1 LQAPAAKTVADG
13 ALPVGTAPPRRPYHS
28 ADGAVRVALLGG
40 TALAV
45 PAASVNAPLRVV
57 TAPRLCLAAILVT
70 AALLRGWDLGER
82 GFITPYYLAGVR
94 SMLASWHNLFFNAFD
109 PAGFVSLD
117 KPPVAFWIQ
126 TLSAKLLGF
135 SPFSVLLP
143 QLVEGLLAII
153 LLYALVRRRFG
164 ELAGLCAALALAL
177 TPVAVAVDRSNNTE
191 SCLVLLLLLAAWA
204 AIRALDTG
212 RLRFLLLCAAA
223 IGIGFNTKMLAA
235 FGIVPVLSLLYLFRA
250 PPRWGARLGHLGV
263 AGAVLAAISPSWV
276 LVYEVTPSAS
286 RPFVD
291 SSPGNSMLE
300 LVVGHNALERFVHPN
315 AARRAAAMAARS
327 ATDTGGGV
335 LPLGRDFAPA
345 GPLRLAAPRL
355 AAQMAW
361 LFPLALI
368 GGLAAWRRSRPGG
381 ERLDLLLWA
390 GWVLSYGIV
399 FSAAGGL
406 FHAYYLVL
414 LAPALAALSGIGA
427 AALWSLYRRG
437 GRPALVLPGALLAT
451 AVWQAYILDGYG
463 AAHLSIGE
471 GWIVP
476 AFLIAAAVVAVAV
489 TALRRQPV
497 AALGLAAVVLL
508 LALPAGWSIGTA
520 LAAGNTGFPA
530 ARPPFLNDTAATQ
543 RQRWATV
550 AGALAGDARL
560 IQFLRDRNTGEEFL
574 LAAVNARLAAPVII
588 ATGRPVMALG
598 GFSGRDPILQ
608 VEDFARLIAE
618 RRVRFALIGDGA
630 PGLRRAF
637 GEGHQKALVDWIR
650 ANGRPVDPALWR
662 TSGDGAAGWMR
673 RGAEA
678 IGAQLYDLRP
688 DEGG

>member
-1 LQAPAAKTVADG
+1 M
-13 ALPVGTAPPRRPYHS
+13 
-28 ADGAVRVALLGG
+28 
-40 TALAV
+40 
-45 PAASVNAPLRVV
+45 
-57 TAPRLCLAAILVT
+57 TAPRLCLAAILVV
-70 AALLRGWDLGER
+70 AALLRGCDLGER

-94 SMLASWHNLFFNAFD
+94 TMLASWHNFFFNAFD

-126 TLSAKLLGF
+126 TFSAELLGF
-135 SPFSVLLP
+135 SPLSVLLP
-143 QLVEGLLAII
+143 QLVEGLLAIV

-164 ELAGLCAALALAL
+164 EVAGLCAALALVL
-177 TPVAVAVDRSNNTE
+177 TPIAVAVDRSNNTE
-191 SCLVLLLLLAAWA
+191 SCLLLVLLLAAWA

-212 RLRFLLLCAAA
+212 RLRLLLLCAAL

-235 FGIVPVLSLLYLFRA
+235 FGIVPVLALLYLFRA
-250 PPRWGARLGHLGV
+250 PPRWGVRFAHLGA
-263 AGAVLAAISPSWV
+263 AGAVLAAVSLSWV
-276 LVYEVTPSAS
+276 LVYEVTPAAS

-291 SSPGNSMLE
+291 SSPDNSMLE
-300 LVVGHNALERFVHPN
+300 LVVGHNGFERFVHPN

-327 ATDTGGGV
+327 ATDPAGI

-361 LFPLALI
+361 LFPLVLI
-368 GGLAAWRRSRPGG
+368 GGIAAWQHGGAGGARR
-381 ERLDLLLWA
+381 DLLLWA
-390 GWVLSYGIV
+390 GWALSYGIV

-414 LAPALAALSGIGA
+414 LAPALAALAGIGA
-427 AALWSLYRRG
+427 AALYSSYRQG
-437 GRPALVLPGALLAT
+437 GRAALVLPGALVVAT
-451 AVWQAYILDGYG
+451 VWQAYILDGYSST
-463 AAHLSIGE
+463 HLAVGE

-476 AFLIAAAVVAVAV
+476 AFLIAAAVLAAALALLRTRPPAWLAVA
-489 TALRRQPV
+489 AM
-497 AALGLAAVVLL
+497 ALL
-508 LALPAGWSIGTA
+508 LALPAAWSIGTA
-520 LAAGNTGFPA
+520 LAGGNTGFPA
-530 ARPPFLNDTAATQ
+530 ARPPFLNDAALTQ

-550 AGALAGDARL
+550 AGALAGDSRL
-560 IQFLRDRNTGEEFL
+560 IAFLQDRNAGEEFL

-598 GFSGRDPILQ
+598 GFSGRDPILG
-608 VEDFARLIAE
+608 VEDFARLVAA

-630 PGLRRAF
+630 PGLRLAF
-637 GEGHQKALVDWIR
+637 GEGHQKALVEWIR
-650 ANGRPVDPALWR
+650 ANGRPVDPTLWR
-662 TSGDGAAGWMR
+662 SADGGPSGWMR

-688 DEGG
+688 EGGG